1 MRADLWRVESF
12 VMPSVSSPDDSAP
25 AAKLCGAS
33 ASRHGRVK
41 LSRLEPPLEVS
52 GGEAGESVAGS
63 AQGSGANVASAHPSK
78 QRKPNISDVAQTAG
92 VSYQTV
98 SRVLNNAPDVSAAT
112 RERIQQVIKDM
123 GYRRS
128 RTATALSTSRST
140 AIGILTDGS
149 PRFGPVGTLLA
160 LEKVAR
166 EKGYFTTVVT
176 VEEPYEDSIP
186 KGLDT
191 LDGIEVD
198 GIIVIA
204 PLLSMAEAVRAATIR
219 VPVEMIAAGA
229 SSTPNLFT
237 YSENQELG
245 ARMATQHLIDLGHT
259 DIAHIAGSMDW
270 FDGRVRKSGWEAAL
284 RDAGLELGLCLEGDW
299 SPRSAYD
306 TALQL
311 IEEGN
316 VPQAI
321 FAASDHTALGLIRAF
336 AESGIRVPEDVSV
349 VGFDDV
355 EGSEFFLPPLTTV
368 RQDFASL
375 AHASIEVLLGAIEGR
390 EVNRAPSEP
399 TLVARRSAA
408 PAQHRAR

>member
-1 MRADLWRVESF
+1 
-12 VMPSVSSPDDSAP
+12 
-25 AAKLCGAS
+25 
-33 ASRHGRVK
+33 
-41 LSRLEPPLEVS
+41 
-52 GGEAGESVAGS
+52 VAGS
-63 AQGSGANVASAHPSK
+63 ARENDSKVATAHPSRP
-78 QRKPNISDVAQTAG
+78 RKPNISDVAQTAG

-112 RERIQQVIKDM
+112 RERVQQIIKDM

-149 PRFGPVGTLLA
+149 PRFGPVGTLMA

-166 EKGYFTTVVT
+166 QKGYFTTVVT
-176 VEEPYEDSIP
+176 VEEPYEDSVP
-186 KGLDT
+186 KALDT
-191 LDGIEVD
+191 LDEIEVD

-204 PLLSMAEAVRAATIR
+204 PLLSMADAVRGATIQ

-259 DIAHIAGSMDW
+259 DIAHLAGSMDW
-270 FDGRVRKSGWEAAL
+270 FDGRVRKRGWEGAL
-284 RDAGLELGLCLEGDW
+284 RDAGLSPGLCLEGDW
-299 SPRSAYD
+299 SPTWAYE
-306 TALQL
+306 TGLRL
-311 IEEGN
+311 VEEGH

-321 FAASDHTALGLIRAF
+321 FAASDHTALGLIRALS
-336 AESGIRVPEDVSV
+336 ESGLRVPEDVSV

-368 RQDFASL
+368 RQDFAAL

-390 EVNRAPSEP
+390 EVDRAPSQP
-399 TLVARRSAA
+399 TLVARKSAA
-408 PAQHRAR
+408 PARRR

>member
-1 MRADLWRVESF
+1 M
-12 VMPSVSSPDDSAP
+12 
-25 AAKLCGAS
+25 
-33 ASRHGRVK
+33 
-41 LSRLEPPLEVS
+41 
-52 GGEAGESVAGS
+52 AGS
-63 AQGSGANVASAHPSK
+63 ARGNDSKAAPAHPTRP
-78 QRKPNISDVAQTAG
+78 RKPNISDVAQTAG

-112 RERIQQVIKDM
+112 RERIQQIIKDM

-149 PRFGPVGTLLA
+149 PRFGPVGTLMA

-166 EKGYFTTVVT
+166 QKGYFTTVIT
-176 VEEPYEDSIP
+176 VEEPYADSIP
-186 KGLDT
+186 QALDS
-191 LDGIEVD
+191 LDEIEVD

-204 PLLSMAEAVRAATIR
+204 PLLSMAAAVRSASIQ

-259 DIAHIAGSMDW
+259 DIAHLAGSMAW
-270 FDGRVRKSGWEAAL
+270 FDGRVRKAGWEAAL
-284 RDAGLELGLCLEGDW
+284 RDAGLSPGLCLEGDW
-299 SPRSAYD
+299 SPGWAYE
-306 TALQL
+306 TGLRL
-311 IEEGN
+311 VEEGR

-321 FAASDHTALGLIRAF
+321 FAASDHTALGLIRALS
-336 AESGIRVPEDVSV
+336 ESGIRVPEDVSV

-368 RQDFASL
+368 RQDFAAL
-375 AHASIEVLLGAIEGR
+375 ANASIEVLLGAIEGR
-390 EVNRAPSEP
+390 EVDRAPSAP
-399 TLVARRSAA
+399 TLVARASAA
-408 PAQHRAR
+408 PARHR